1 MKNFNWETLIAH
13 NHWVTL
19 SFYGKKVKVCAR
31 CLGVTTGFFIFLM
44 VTSIVDFTFFSLLNP
59 VYQLALCLSLVFPAI
74 FDWITQ
80 CWKFRESNNKLRIF
94 TGFLEG
100 GGAIFLYLSSLP
112 FLQKIFVLLLIGGIV
127 LNLGFWGK
135 KFFNV

>member
-1 MKNFNWETLIAH
+1 MKNFNWEILITH

-19 SFYGKKVKVCAR
+19 PFYGKKVRVCAR
-31 CLGVTTGFFIFLM
+31 CLGVTTGFFTFLI
-44 VTSIVDFTFFSLLNP
+44 TTLIADFTFFSLLNP
-59 VYQLALCLSLVFPAI
+59 VYQLALSLSLVSPAI

-80 CWKFRESNNKLRIF
+80 CWRFRESNNKLRIF

-100 GGAIFLYLSSLP
+100 GGVVFLYLSSLL
-112 FLQKIFVLLLIGGIV
+112 FIQKFFILLLAGGVI
-127 LNLGFWGK
+127 LNLGFLGR